1 MSGGVRYEIAIG
13 GTPRTY
19 RDAWAAATNLKMKQ
33 KRRHLPGKTVARDR
47 PSSGG
52 ETLCSAADM
61 FDGNPGSRGAHPW
74 CGMPDMI
81 AALGLPDAGP
91 SAEPWPR
98 MCVARKPKRVQ
109 GFFNKAAN

>member
-1 MSGGVRYEIAIG
+1 MSGGARYEIAIG

-19 RDAWAAATNLKMKQ
+19 RDTIEGAWAAATNLKMKQ

-61 FDGNPGSRGAHPW
+61 FDGNPEPRAACRIPHSREKSP
-74 CGMPDMI
+74 P
-81 AALGLPDAGP
+81 L
-91 SAEPWPR
+91 R
-98 MCVARKPKRVQ
+98 ARCYWHGRRRRC
-109 GFFNKAAN
+109 